1 MTEEAGQVTLIFY
14 KLGERWWKEPFL
26 NIVAAAAQMSSFTH
40 VELAIGSDAG
50 TSGEMTNVA
59 RVFNDDVGVELTART
74 GRNPQYSYLQLGC
87 SKAQEL
93 AMLRFAKSCVG
104 KPFSGTAMAR
114 SVIWPRRTNGTSFF
128 CAELVAAVLKEGGL
142 LDPVSNPGAATPQ
155 GLHELYRGRATTT
168 ANPYLLRQA
177 NCQRTLTTHSVVQ
190 ERHYT
195 PPALQ
200 QAPVRMARTARR
212 GRKQPCARAIGRG
225 AVRRGGMVGERDRS
239 RERAARAQRGHDAQL
254 DAGAAAARDYAELAQ
269 LSVCALTSVKI
280 VSVYTHDSKNTCHR
294 SWRYRCNA
302 GFPPVPNPSVRL
314 AGGLAPA
321 SHGRPISRIA
331 PTTHMHAA
339 LSRPPHAGG
348 ASVFSHHGSSAEPEL
363 DIGRA

>member
-200 QAPVRMARTARR
+200 QAPVRMARTA
-212 GRKQPCARAIGRG
+212 PARSDAGFAPARSDVAQYAVGAWSASGTGRG
-225 AVRRGGMVGERDRS
+225 SALRVLNEGTMHSSTPAPQQLGITLNSLNFRS
-239 RERAARAQRGHDAQL
+239 AR
-254 DAGAAAARDYAELAQ
+254 
-269 LSVCALTSVKI
+269 
-280 VSVYTHDSKNTCHR
+280 
-294 SWRYRCNA
+294 
-302 GFPPVPNPSVRL
+302 
-314 AGGLAPA
+314 
-321 SHGRPISRIA
+321 
-331 PTTHMHAA
+331 
-339 LSRPPHAGG
+339 
-348 ASVFSHHGSSAEPEL
+348 
-363 DIGRA
+363 